1 MMVLSIVMVSKDHA
15 GRVLKDGEIGG
26 TSAFNRLKPLKIF
39 ILLI

>member
-26 TSAFNRLKPLKIF
+26 SQGF
-39 ILLI
+39 